1 MQTIVMYPLTTSD
14 IYCEAIRKQAEHAS
28 SVELTLEDTM
38 PGQPPKGSVF
48 VAKCVHLQLCSCVVI
63 VLLLLMMIFVIYTCK
78 ITYFVIIL

>member
-1 MQTIVMYPLTTSD
+1 MQTIVMYPLTTAD
-14 IYCEAIRKQAEHAS
+14 IYCDAIRKQAEHAS

-48 VAKCVHLQLCSCVVI
+48 VAFQHCSCVI
-63 VLLLLMMIFVIYTCK
+63 MVLLLLMIFVIYTCK